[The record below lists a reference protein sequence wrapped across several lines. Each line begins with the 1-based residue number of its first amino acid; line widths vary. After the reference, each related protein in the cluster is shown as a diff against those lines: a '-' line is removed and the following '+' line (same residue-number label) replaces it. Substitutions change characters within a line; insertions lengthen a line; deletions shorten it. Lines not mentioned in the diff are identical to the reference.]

1 MERREAIKVLNDIS
15 KSYLLTIPKKEAI
28 NMAIEALESKPH
40 SLSDDRYAE
49 GYRDGCSTAE
59 EYIKANTQLKKQI
72 EMLKLDREC
81 ENPSDLIRQMKSEIA
96 DSLEFW
102 DYSPNNN
109 PLARD
114 ILETVNTYCAK
125 MVEEQGENNGKV

>member
-1 MERREAIKVLNDIS
+1 MTKELIEDIREIVLPFLKKRLEEINYEGQGNSDASAIEKDLN
-15 KSYLLTIPKKEAI
+15 TILD
-28 NMAIEALESKPH
+28 MAIQ
-40 SLSDDRYAE
+40 SLDN
-49 GYRDGCSTAE
+49 
-59 EYIKANTQLKKQI
+59 K
-72 EMLKLDREC
+72 
-81 ENPSDLIRQMKSEIA
+81 DLIRKMKSEIA

-125 MVEEQGENNGKV
+125 MGKTNEID

>member
-1 MERREAIKVLNDIS
+1 MAVIISDMEHIPNGCFDCDLHN
-15 KSYLLTIPKKEAI
+15 YHFCNLTGNLVENNLDDGTRAGDCPLKEV
-28 NMAIEALESKPH
+28 
-40 SLSDDRYAE
+40 
-49 GYRDGCSTAE
+49 
-59 EYIKANTQLKKQI
+59 
-72 EMLKLDREC
+72 
-81 ENPSDLIRQMKSEIA
+81 PSGKWIRQMKSEIA

-125 MVEEQGENNGKV
+125 MFEPQESEET